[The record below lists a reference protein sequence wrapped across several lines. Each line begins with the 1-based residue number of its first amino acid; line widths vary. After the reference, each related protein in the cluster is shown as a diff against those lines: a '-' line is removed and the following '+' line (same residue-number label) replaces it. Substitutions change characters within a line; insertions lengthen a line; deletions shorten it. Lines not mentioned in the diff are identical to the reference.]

1 MVPAWTEYLY
11 EEVPA
16 AEVITREY
24 VLQEQD
30 QRTYLLCPRGYVIGQ
45 VSSTVLCTVNST
57 MYCALYCSEHE
68 EKNDKKK
75 NN

>member
-1 MVPAWTEYLY
+1 MFSISEEGGRVVPAWTEHLY

-45 VSSTVLCTVNST
+45 VSLKV
-57 MYCALYCSEHE
+57 ALHCSDHSRWR
-68 EKNDKKK
+68 EK
-75 NN
+75 